1 MTYHKY
7 INVTKTVSI
16 LAISALL
23 STTAY
28 AGNSDSMVAL
38 GAKIGTAGAGIE
50 GRAPITDNLYGRFGV
65 NYLHYNHSLNDGA
78 LNYKGKLT
86 LLTVPLMLDYH
97 PFDNSGFRVS
107 AGVAY
112 NGNKITATAKPNK
125 AVTLYGKNYNPEDLG
140 TVKSKLTLG
149 NNIAPIVSIG
159 YDSSFISDSSW
170 SFNAE
175 AGVMYSGKAKIKV
188 SATGALAREEKA
200 AINDLNRDANK
211 SLDKIKR
218 HLKFFPIISIGLKYN
233 F

>member
-1 MTYHKY
+1 MRSYKN
-7 INVTKTVSI
+7 INVTKAVSI
-16 LAISALL
+16 LAVSALL

-28 AGNSDSMVAL
+28 AGNDDSMFAL
-38 GAKIGTAGAGIE
+38 GAKVGTAGVGIE
-50 GRAPITDNLYGRFGV
+50 GRAAIADNLYGRFGV
-65 NYLHYNHSLNDGA
+65 NYLHYNHSLDKGS

-107 AGVAY
+107 AGIAY
-112 NGNKITATAKPNK
+112 NGNKVTATAKPNK
-125 AVTLYGKNYNPEDLG
+125 TVTLYGADYAPEDLG

-149 NNIAPIVSIG
+149 SKIAPIVSIG
-159 YDSSFISDSSW
+159 YDSSFISESSW

-188 SATGALAREEKA
+188 SATGLAANDQEV
-200 AINDLNRDANK
+200 IGDLNRDANK
-211 SLDKIKR
+211 SLNKVKKY
-218 HLKFFPIISIGLKYN
+218 LKFFPIVSVGIKYN

>member
-1 MTYHKY
+1 ME
-7 INVTKTVSI
+7 
-16 LAISALL
+16 LL
-23 STTAY
+23 
-28 AGNSDSMVAL
+28 
-38 GAKIGTAGAGIE
+38 
-50 GRAPITDNLYGRFGV
+50 DNLYGRFGV
-65 NYLHYNHSLNDGA
+65 NYLHYNHTLNNGA

-107 AGVAY
+107 AGIAY

-125 AVTLYGKNYNPEDLG
+125 TVTLYGENYDPEDLG

-159 YDSSFISDSSW
+159 YDSSFIGDSPW

-188 SATGALAREEKA
+188 SATGGLAKEQEV
-200 AINDLNRDANK
+200 INDLNRDANK
-211 SLDKIKR
+211 SLDKVKKY
-218 HLKFFPIISIGLKYN
+218 LKFFPIISIGLKYN

>member
-1 MTYHKY
+1 MSRYKK
-7 INVTKTVSI
+7 INITKVASV
-16 LAISALL
+16 LAVSALL

-28 AGNSDSMVAL
+28 AGNNDSMIAF
-38 GAKIGTAGAGIE
+38 GAKVGTAGVGIE
-50 GRAPITDNLYGRFGV
+50 GRAPIVDNLYGRFGV
-65 NYLHYNHSLNDGA
+65 NYLHYNHSLNNGA

-107 AGVAY
+107 AGIAY

-125 AVTLYGKNYNPEDLG
+125 TVTLYGENYEPGDLG

-159 YDSSFISDSSW
+159 YDSSFISDSPW

-188 SATGALAREEKA
+188 SATGELAKEQEV
-200 AINDLNRDANK
+200 INDLNRDANK
-211 SLDKIKR
+211 SLDKVKKY
-218 HLKFFPIISIGLKYN
+218 LKFFPIVSIGLKYN